1 MTNAND
7 KYFEP
12 KPVHGFEQP
21 QVRGRDVNSLEAGTN
36 ISACTQ
42 VCGCGCGWLC
52 VGVEG
57 VCLWV
62 GMCGGGG
69 GVCVEW
75 LGGWVHVC

>member
-1 MTNAND
+1 MCG
-7 KYFEP
+7 
-12 KPVHGFEQP
+12 VG
-21 QVRGRDVNSLEAGTN
+21 VS
-36 ISACTQ
+36 
-42 VCGCGCGWLC
+42 VCGWACVWVGCVGGGGGGGGCLSIFGWVC